1 MKRERRKGGFQRTPS
16 SAVLLAIFAVIAI
29 ALGAPRGQY
38 AAAAFSSG
46 SPSLR
51 SLKHPEMQP
60 GYDMSRE
67 GAVFGWRNRTPAGRS
82 ASAARSGTGTSTSLN
97 MFMGSDGGLLGVG
110 GPELVC

>member
-16 SAVLLAIFAVIAI
+16 SAVLLAIFATVIAI

-51 SLKHPEMQP
+51 CHKNPALQP

-67 GAVFGWRNRTPAGRS
+67 GAVFGWRNRAPAGRS
-82 ASAARSGTGTSTSLN
+82 ASAARSVTGTSLN